1 MLKPKNFEDF
11 FLWRW
16 LVIVQRFILWAASF
30 VVVVTITVSVFMRYV
45 LKTDLYGL
53 EEVIILLAMWIYFI
67 GGAYGSYEGSHITA
81 EIMSV
86 IIKNKKVMH
95 YIKLFIAIVSLLVS
109 VFFAV
114 WGMQYL
120 DLVLMI
126 GGRTPALHI
135 PLLLQRLPLTICFI
149 LMVIYNIYHVINLL
163 IGREPVLIGKETGPE
178 SDEEGPKE

>member
-1 MLKPKNFEDF
+1 
-11 FLWRW
+11 
-16 LVIVQRFILWAASF
+16 
-30 VVVVTITVSVFMRYV
+30 
-45 LKTDLYGL
+45 
-53 EEVIILLAMWIYFI
+53 
-67 GGAYGSYEGSHITA
+67 
-81 EIMSV
+81 MSV